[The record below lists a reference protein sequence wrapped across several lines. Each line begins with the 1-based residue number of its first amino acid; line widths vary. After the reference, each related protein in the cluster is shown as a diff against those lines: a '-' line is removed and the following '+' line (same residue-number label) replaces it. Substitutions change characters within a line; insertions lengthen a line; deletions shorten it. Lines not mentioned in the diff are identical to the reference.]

1 MPGTSLACFL
11 KTRAGAGKG
20 FDRTSTGAD
29 TGPMTVPIYPPKPR
43 PADRVAIVSP
53 SAGLPEIYPM
63 PYELGLRR
71 LREDFRL
78 VPVEYPATRRMGASP
93 VERAAD
99 LHAAFVDPDIKAV
112 IASIGGDDQITV
124 LPHLDGDLIQAN
136 PKPFFGYS
144 DNTNLLTYIADLG
157 IVAYHGGSVMCEFG
171 RPGTMH
177 SLTTVSLQA
186 ALFTS
191 GEYELREST
200 VYGDVQRDWAD
211 PATFASPPATQ
222 ACDGWRWH
230 NADQVVEGLTWG
242 GNLEILS
249 WLMMADRGIRPP
261 EAYDG
266 MVLLIETSEALPSA
280 TEVYRILRS
289 MGERGVLGGF
299 AGVLVGRA
307 KAWSFERPNTPD
319 EKAVYAKEQREAILR
334 ATTAYNP
341 EALIVFDVDF
351 GHTDPQVVI
360 PVGGWARVDGQ
371 ARRITVRY

>member
-1 MPGTSLACFL
+1 MRG
-11 KTRAGAGKG
+11 
-20 FDRTSTGAD
+20 
-29 TGPMTVPIYPPKPR
+29 PIYPPKPR
-43 PADRVAIVSP
+43 PGDRVAIVSP
-53 SAGLPEIYPM
+53 SSGLPGLFPA

-93 VERAAD
+93 RERAAD
-99 LHAAFVDPDIKAV
+99 LHAAFADPDIKAIIV
-112 IASIGGDDQITV
+112 SIGGDDQITV
-124 LPHLDGDLIQAN
+124 LPHLDADLIRAN

-144 DNTNLLTYIADLG
+144 DNTNLLTYLGNLG
-157 IVAYHGGSVMCEFG
+157 IVSYHGGSVMCEFG
-171 RPGTMH
+171 RPGAMH
-177 SLTTVSLQA
+177 PLTTVSLQA

-191 GEYELREST
+191 GDYELREST

-211 PATFASPPATQ
+211 PATFDSTPAMQ

-249 WLMMADRGIRPP
+249 WLLMADREIGPP
-261 EAYDG
+261 ETYEG
-266 MVLLIETSEALPSA
+266 RVLLIETSEELPSA
-280 TEVYRILRS
+280 VEVYRILRN
-289 MGERGVLGGF
+289 MGERGLLERF

-307 KAWSFERPNTPD
+307 KAWSFERPNTPGQ
-319 EKAVYAKEQREAILR
+319 KAVFAKEQREAVLR
-334 ATTAYNP
+334 ALAAYNP
-341 EALIVFDVDF
+341 GALTVFDVDF

-360 PVGGWARVDGQ
+360 PAGGWIRADGP